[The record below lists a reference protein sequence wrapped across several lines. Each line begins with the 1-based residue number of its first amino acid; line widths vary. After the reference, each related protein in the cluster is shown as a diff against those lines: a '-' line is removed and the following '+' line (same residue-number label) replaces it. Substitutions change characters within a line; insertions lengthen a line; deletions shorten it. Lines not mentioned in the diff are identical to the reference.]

1 MDQETA
7 ARGARTQSVFRNGN
21 ERLVDLNEAFS
32 GVVALG
38 DWVCECASLDCTQR
52 LQLTTAEYEAVRSNP
67 RHFAVVASDYHVF
80 TDIESV
86 VGGNERYWLVEKTG
100 VAGDL
105 AARVDP
111 RAKS

>member
-1 MDQETA
+1 MDAETA
-7 ARGARTQSVFRNGN
+7 ARGARTQCVFRNGN
-21 ERLVDLNEAFS
+21 ERLIDLNEAFS
-32 GVVALG
+32 GVLALG

-80 TDIESV
+80 TAIETV
-86 VGGNERYWLVEKTG
+86 VSRNERFWVVEKSG

-105 AARVDP
+105 ATLVDP